1 MQSSP
6 LLAQAAALI
15 YGLQPH
21 HLDHLAPL
29 AVELAIPLVVTEQK
43 LATLAQTYYPG
54 LSTTLIDPLQL
65 GEVCLLRYD
74 TLFSSLPR
82 ATLNH
87 IFFLAEHLH
96 QKQLRAIWCPH
107 GNSDKGHRS
116 FWMEGLKEETFA
128 LLYGKK
134 MAAFLQEKGAYHQL
148 NFSFF
153 TGNYRYRFYRKRA
166 PFYDALA
173 RRQIF
178 SQLPANQL
186 TLLYAP
192 TWQDSECSSSFW
204 TAFPFMVEHLPKA
217 WNLIVK
223 LHPNL
228 VQQCASHPI
237 ETLIERA
244 QEKKNIVVL
253 SSFPPI
259 YPLLNGVDLYIGD
272 FSSVG
277 YDCLTF
283 NKPMFFLN
291 ELSRDPVT
299 DPGLALFR
307 CGHSLSPSEYP
318 SLFDLIAASLPDDQK
333 KFKQIRCALY
343 DYVFEPCAVDF
354 NLKSNLE
361 RALDEHKNSS
371 RHSM

>member
-6 LLAQAAALI
+6 FLAEAAALI
-15 YGLQPH
+15 YGMQPH

-29 AVELAIPLVVTEQK
+29 ALELDIPLVVTEQE
-43 LATLAQTYYPG
+43 LATLAQTYYPD
-54 LSTTLIDPLQL
+54 LSTDLIHPLQL
-65 GEVCLLRYD
+65 GERCLLRYT

-96 QKQLRAIWCPH
+96 QKRLRAIWCPH
-107 GNSDKGHRS
+107 GNSDKGHHS
-116 FWMEGLKEETFA
+116 FWMEGLKEDTFA

-134 MAAFLQEKGAYHQL
+134 MAAFMQEKGVYRQL
-148 NFSFF
+148 KFSFF
-153 TGNYRYRFYRKRA
+153 TGNYRYRFYKQRA

-173 RRQIF
+173 QRHIF
-178 SQLPANQL
+178 SQLPAKQL

-192 TWQDSECSSSFW
+192 TWQDSERSSSFW
-204 TAFPFMVEHLPKA
+204 TAFPFMVKHLPNE

-237 ETLIERA
+237 HPLIEQA
-244 QEKKNIVVL
+244 QEKENIVVL

-259 YPLLNGVDLYIGD
+259 YPLLNKVDLYIGD
-272 FSSVG
+272 FSSIG
-277 YDCLTF
+277 YDFLAL

-291 ELSRDPVT
+291 ELSRDPAT
-299 DPGLALFR
+299 DPALFLFR
-307 CGHSLSPSEYP
+307 CGHSLSPPDYA
-318 SLFDLIAASLPDDQK
+318 SLFDLIAASLPHDQTTFK
-333 KFKQIRCALY
+333 KIRCDLY
-343 DYVFEPCAVDF
+343 SHVFEPQAADF
-354 NLKSNLE
+354 NLKSTLE
-361 RALDEHKNSS
+361 RALYEHKNPS
-371 RHSM
+371 RHSL